1 MKLIGGPPEITA
13 AERQLTIARADAADQ
28 VRIPYLAGYEHFRY
42 AAEEGVD
49 SHGFPLYRYEW
60 SYRTEIAE

>member
-13 AERQLTIARADAADQ
+13 AERQLILSPEEAEDQ
-28 VRIPYLAGYEHFRY
+28 IRVTHLAGYEHFFY
-42 AAEEGVD
+42 AADEGLDRSGV
-49 SHGFPLYRYEW
+49 PLYRYEW